1 MAIKSSFKNMV
12 VVLAAVCLVS
22 SALVGGL
29 YALTKDSI
37 DKVNAAIKSNAISKV
52 VPAFDNVPNDEAFE
66 SLGCKVYPAK
76 MGGSAVGYAIESV
89 ATGFGGPVKI
99 MVGFLPDGTIQD
111 ISVLSHSETPGL
123 GAKIDNG
130 EGAFRVQ
137 FQGKNP
143 ADFKLAVTKEGG
155 NVDAITASTIT
166 SKAFCKAVTLAYDA
180 FKNIAPEEKEV
191 PFNLV
196 ATPAQE
202 SAEAAAESSAA
213 PAAEPAPA
221 TEPVK

>member
-1 MAIKSSFKNMV
+1 MV

-99 MVGFLPDGTIQD
+99 MVGFLPDG
-111 ISVLSHSETPGL
+111 S
-123 GAKIDNG
+123 
-130 EGAFRVQ
+130 
-137 FQGKNP
+137 
-143 ADFKLAVTKEGG
+143 
-155 NVDAITASTIT
+155 
-166 SKAFCKAVTLAYDA
+166 
-180 FKNIAPEEKEV
+180 
-191 PFNLV
+191 
-196 ATPAQE
+196 
-202 SAEAAAESSAA
+202 
-213 PAAEPAPA
+213 
-221 TEPVK
+221 EPVSLFFHTARLLVLAPR

>member
-137 FQGKNP
+137 FQGK
-143 ADFKLAVTKEGG
+143 
-155 NVDAITASTIT
+155 
-166 SKAFCKAVTLAYDA
+166 TLQ
-180 FKNIAPEEKEV
+180 I
-191 PFNLV
+191 
-196 ATPAQE
+196 
-202 SAEAAAESSAA
+202 SSL
-213 PAAEPAPA
+213 P
-221 TEPVK
+221 